1 MAKDNSSMQS
11 TGKMT
16 TLESTGSTLLSWSTL
31 PFRCLIKGYQVLI
44 SPMLGQNCRFHPT
57 CSCYAHQALE
67 QHGLVKGTWLSVKR
81 IMKCNPMHPGG
92 FDYVPGNNGE
102 TDTVTTTCSV
112 DISAVATPQNK
123 LLK

>member
-1 MAKDNSSMQS
+1 MAKDNQSMQS
-11 TGKMT
+11 TGKEIT
-16 TLESTGSTLLSWSTL
+16 VESKPFKVLSLLTL

-67 QHGLVKGTWLSVKR
+67 THGLLKGTWLSVKR

-92 FDYVPGNNGE
+92 FDYVPGT
-102 TDTVTTTCSV
+102 TDNATTDLDQVNAVSSS
-112 DISAVATPQNK
+112 SAAPPKNK
-123 LLK
+123 L

>member
-1 MAKDNSSMQS
+1 MAKDNQSLQSSGKVTS
-11 TGKMT
+11 T
-16 TLESTGSTLLSWSTL
+16 ESQPNKPLSLLTL

-67 QHGLVKGTWLSVKR
+67 THGLVKGTWLSIKR

-92 FDYVPGNNGE
+92 FDYVPGTTDEE
-102 TDTVTTTCSV
+102 TATLDTTSPAAT
-112 DISAVATPQNK
+112 APVAPPKNK
-123 LLK
+123 L